1 MATDSQKIF
10 YLEKEQL
17 CSLHLAG
24 DVELVAIEGDPLQ
37 VSKEVFLG
45 RRLRAL
51 VCYQPEIV
59 KYSNIDTSDLVG
71 F

>member
-1 MATDSQKIF
+1 MC
-10 YLEKEQL
+10 L
-17 CSLHLAG
+17 LHLAG

-59 KYSNIDTSDLVG
+59 KYSNIATSDLVG